1 MELDITSRQN
11 NKIKQV
17 RALRQ
22 HKQRQAEGLFVVE
35 GLRHVGEAVEAG
47 APVEY
52 ILYAPEQL
60 HGEYAERLLAEIRQR
75 DLPLYTAS
83 AEVMDSVTEKEN
95 PQGILA
101 VAQQRLTPLEQL
113 SPANFPWGVAVVA
126 PQDPGNVGTML
137 RSIDAV
143 GASGLVLLEG
153 GVDIFHPGAV
163 RASMGV
169 LFRLP
174 VCTADFET
182 FNGWQKKWD
191 FNLYGSS
198 ARGDTPYDQVQ
209 YQQPAI
215 LLLGSERQGL
225 TESQRQACR
234 WVVQLPMLGNSTS
247 LNLSV
252 AAGVL
257 LYAML
262 AKFK

>member
-11 NKIKQV
+11 GKVKQV

-47 APVEY
+47 AALEY
-52 ILYAPEQL
+52 VLYAPELL
-60 HGEYAERLLAEIRQR
+60 HGDYADSLVADIRQR
-75 DLPLYTAS
+75 GLPLLSAS
-83 AEVMDSVTEKEN
+83 ADVMQSVTEKEN

-101 VAQQRLTPLEQL
+101 VAQQRLVPLREL
-113 SPANFPWGVAVVA
+113 SPANFAWGVAVVS
-126 PQDPGNVGTML
+126 PQDPGNVGTIL

-143 GASGLVLLEG
+143 GAGGLILLEG
-153 GVDIFHPGAV
+153 GVDLFHPGVV

-174 VCTADFET
+174 VCTASFEE
-182 FNGWQKKWD
+182 FAGWR
-191 FNLYGSS
+191 NEHGYHLYGSS
-198 ARGDTPYDQVQ
+198 ARGNAEYDRVQ
-209 YQQPAI
+209 YRKPAV

-225 TESQRQACR
+225 TDSQRQACDQL
-234 WVVQLPMLGNSTS
+234 VQLPMMGKSTS

-262 AKFK
+262 AKFE